1 MKLVWDKRPTDT
13 NARNSEG
20 AFIRQPDGA
29 VLFAYSCYNG
39 DDHRDNASCDI
50 AVIRSFDE
58 GESWSEPEIIVRAD
72 AFGVQNIMSVST
84 IVQKDGAVGVYFL
97 IKENLGNNTIG
108 RAISKDGY
116 TFTAERCV
124 MDAPLSGYVINNDRF
139 IRLQNGQIAT
149 AAAMHA
155 FYSDSSGRIDPFATS
170 VAFLSDDDG
179 KTFTIANPRLTVSKT
194 TPDKRGM
201 IEPGLIQ
208 HADGTVRLWARTREC
223 WQYEAFSRDNLNT
236 FTAPCASVFTSPDAP
251 MQMKAHD
258 SITYAVYNPIPQYN
272 ARAESRA
279 GWGRTPLVVRKST
292 DDGKTWGVPIVIED
306 DPQRGFC
313 YPAVFFTK
321 DNAML
326 CGYCRGGANEETTC
340 LQRLGIMKIGLDE
353 I

>member
-1 MKLVWDKRPTDT
+1 MKLVWDKLPTNT

-29 VLFAYSCYNG
+29 ILFAYSRYNSG
-39 DDHRDNASCDI
+39 EHDDHSSCDI

-58 GESWSEPEIIVRAD
+58 GENWSEPEIIVKAET
-72 AFGVQNIMSVST
+72 FGVRNIMSVSA
-84 IVQKDGAVGVYFL
+84 IEQSDGNIGLYFI

-108 RAISKDGY
+108 RATSADGY

-124 MDAPLSGYVINNDRF
+124 MDAPLSYYVVNNDRF
-139 IRLQNGQIAT
+139 IRLQNGKIAT

-155 FYSDSSGRIDPFATS
+155 FYGDTHGRIDPFATS
-170 VAFLSDDDG
+170 VAFFSNDDG

-208 HADGTVRLWARTREC
+208 HADGTIRLWARTREC

-236 FTAPCASVFTSPDAP
+236 FTAPTASVFTSPDAP
-251 MQMKAHD
+251 MQIKAHNG
-258 SITYAVYNPIPQYN
+258 ITYAIYNPIPQYN
-272 ARAESRA
+272 ARVESRA
-279 GWGRTPLVVRKST
+279 GWGRTPFVVRKST
-292 DDGKTWGVPIVIED
+292 DDGRTWGNPVTIED
-306 DPQRGFC
+306 DPERGFC

-326 CGYCRGGANEETTC
+326 CGYCRGGAGEEATC

>member
-1 MKLVWDKRPTDT
+1 MKLVWDKRPSKN

-29 VLFAYSCYNG
+29 ILFAYSRYSSDSY
-39 DDHRDNASCDI
+39 DDHGRCDI
-50 AVIRSFDE
+50 AAVRSFDE
-58 GESWSEPEIIVRAD
+58 GETWSEPEVIVNAD
-72 AFGVQNIMSVST
+72 IFGVQNIMSVSA
-84 IVQKDGAVGVYFL
+84 VQQQDGSVGIYFL
-97 IKENLGNNTIG
+97 VKETLGNTCIG
-108 RAISKDGY
+108 RAVSKDGY
-116 TFTAERCV
+116 TFTAKRCI
-124 MDAPLSGYVINNDRF
+124 MDAPLSYYVINNDRF

-155 FYSDSSGRIDPFATS
+155 FYGDVHGRVDPFATS
-170 VAFLSDDDG
+170 IAFFSDDDG
-179 KTFTIANPRLTVSKT
+179 QTFHIANPRLTVSKT

-201 IEPGLIQ
+201 IEPGIIQ
-208 HADGTVRLWARTREC
+208 HADGTIRLWARTREC

-236 FTAPCASVFTSPDAP
+236 FTAPTASIFTSPDAP
-251 MQMKAHD
+251 LLMKAHNGV
-258 SITYAVYNPIPQYN
+258 TYAVYNPIPQYN
-272 ARAESRA
+272 ARVESRG
-279 GWGRTPLVVRKST
+279 GWGRTPFVVRKST
-292 DDGKTWGVPIVIED
+292 DDGKTWGNLVTIED

-326 CGYCRGGANEETTC
+326 CGYCRGGANDEAIC